1 MSGSRLVNVVRLDIE
16 LRDEFDMLGIV
27 LQGRVSRVIDEIV
40 NLQIL
45 FLEALEIV
53 FSLLCKILGVT

>member
-1 MSGSRLVNVVRLDIE
+1 ME

-40 NLQIL
+40 DLQIL

-53 FSLLCKILGVT
+53 FSLLC